1 MRLKRVLSRGTRVV
15 RADAIGGHSDSLAM
29 RANHY
34 IAGLPDAR
42 RELQPIATP
51 FLTAASVAGTLCSRL
66 TSGTGVT
73 VCDVNWFEGRLA
85 AYDIETTGTDTES
98 DRIVTAA
105 VSIVG
110 GGEES
115 ESHTWLVNP
124 EVEIPAEATSVHGIT
139 TEKAKTEGQ
148 DAATAVAEITSV
160 LASAVAEDI
169 PIVAFN
175 ARFDLTILDREAR
188 RHGVEP
194 LIELVGGSEGLLVID
209 PYVLDKQIN
218 KFRKGSRTLSIL
230 CEDYGIPLT
239 EAHAADADALAAAR
253 LAWKLGRINAELGA
267 YDLPT
272 LHDDQILWADEQGR
286 SLQEYFDRQGRVEKV
301 QTSWPLVPYAA

>member
-1 MRLKRVLSRGTRVV
+1 LS
-15 RADAIGGHSDSLAM
+15 
-29 RANHY
+29 
-34 IAGLPDAR
+34 
-42 RELQPIATP
+42 
-51 FLTAASVAGTLCSRL
+51 
-66 TSGTGVT
+66 
-73 VCDVNWFEGRLA
+73 VNWFEGRLA
-85 AYDIETTGTDTES
+85 AYDIETTGTDTEN

-110 GGEES
+110 GGLES
-115 ESHTWLVNP
+115 DSRTWLVDP
-124 EVEIPAEATSVHGIT
+124 GIEIPSEATSVHGIT
-139 TEKAKTEGQ
+139 TEKARAEGQ
-148 DAATAVAEITSV
+148 SAASAVAEITEV
-160 LASAVAEDI
+160 LAAVVAEDI

-194 LIELVGGSEGLLVID
+194 LIEMVGGPEGLLVVD
-209 PYVLDKQIN
+209 PYVLEKQIN

-239 EAHAADADALAAAR
+239 DAHAADADALAAAR
-253 LAWKLGRINAELGA
+253 LAWRLGRINAELGA

-286 SLQEYFDRQGRVEKV
+286 SLQEFFDSQGRSETV
-301 QTSWPLVPYAA
+301 QTVWPLVPYAA

>member
-1 MRLKRVLSRGTRVV
+1 M
-15 RADAIGGHSDSLAM
+15 
-29 RANHY
+29 
-34 IAGLPDAR
+34 
-42 RELQPIATP
+42 
-51 FLTAASVAGTLCSRL
+51 
-66 TSGTGVT
+66 
-73 VCDVNWFEGRLA
+73 NWFEGRLA
-85 AYDIETTGTDTES
+85 AYDIETTGTDTEN

-110 GGEES
+110 GGEPS
-115 ESHTWLVNP
+115 ESRTWLVDP
-124 EVEIPAEATSVHGIT
+124 GIEIPAEATAVHGIT
-139 TEKAKTEGQ
+139 TEKARSEGQ
-148 DAATAVAEITSV
+148 DAASAVAEITSV
-160 LASAVAEDI
+160 LASVVVEDI

-194 LIELVGGSEGLLVID
+194 LIEAVGGPEGLLVID
-209 PYVLDKQIN
+209 PYVLEKRIN

-239 EAHAADADALAAAR
+239 DAHAADADALAAAR

-272 LHDDQILWADEQGR
+272 LHEDQIVWADEQGR
-286 SLQEYFDRQGRVEKV
+286 SLQEFFDRQGKDEKV
-301 QTSWPLVPYAA
+301 HTVWPLVPYAA